1 MVNDGYGS
9 EATAGVTEI
18 TAKTGSTTNAI
29 GLSGVD
35 PGRSL
40 ESIETCP
47 SPSAD
52 SLDMFIKSWEFFVL
66 LNSSIFDIHRIM
78 DEAV

>member
-1 MVNDGYGS
+1 LVNDGYGS
-9 EATAGVTEI
+9 EATAGAIEV

-29 GLSGVD
+29 GVSGVD

-40 ESIETCP
+40 ESIETCW
-47 SPSAD
+47 SPSAN
-52 SLDMFIKSWEFFVL
+52 SLDMLIKSCEFFVL
-66 LNSSIFDIHRIM
+66 SNSSILDIHRIM